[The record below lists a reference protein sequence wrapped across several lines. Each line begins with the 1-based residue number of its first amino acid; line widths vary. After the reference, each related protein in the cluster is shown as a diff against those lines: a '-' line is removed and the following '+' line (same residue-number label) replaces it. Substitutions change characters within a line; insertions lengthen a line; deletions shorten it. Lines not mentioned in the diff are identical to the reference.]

1 MTNNFKYI
9 FLFLIGTLALSSCS
23 KKLSYFTTQLKK
35 EYDLEEN
42 DLKRI
47 QFYLSEDI
55 TLVRSRRGGR
65 SNIKDGKIQVRDKS
79 KVEEI
84 KFKRG
89 TPGTAVFSPKED
101 RIAVSFES
109 GPDKFLMFGPNAKAK
124 GRFVL
129 LAKDWDRNVGQI
141 SYDGKIYTTSSESA
155 YAALLV
161 QIKGS
166 GDLEYNSR
174 SVDGRKVRSRN

>member
-1 MTNNFKYI
+1 M
-9 FLFLIGTLALSSCS
+9 LSSCN
-23 KKLSYFTTQLKK
+23 KKLQYYTVNMQQ
-35 EYDLEEN
+35 EYELGED

-55 TLVRSRRGGR
+55 TLVRSRSGGR
-65 SNIKDGKIQVRDKS
+65 SSIKDGTIQVKDKS

-89 TPGTAVFSPKED
+89 TPGTAVFSPKSD

-109 GPDKFLMFGPNAKAK
+109 GPDKYLMFGPNKKAR

-141 SYDGKIYTTSSESA
+141 TYDGKIYTTSSESA

-166 GDLEYNSR
+166 GEFEYNSR
-174 SVDGRKVRSRN
+174 KADGRKVRSRRKS